1 MALRF
6 AAKELFQKDAGLRVC
21 HRMAC
26 WALLGLGFFVLP
38 ASATI
43 KCVDAKGKTVYQDM
57 PCVAGT
63 RVTPIQGE
71 RNTQGNENTRP
82 PTVAELKEQAEALL
96 LKREAVAQKVNACE
110 LRREAEVRR
119 QIMRHDAGDMRTADD
134 RTRLNG
140 ILAECQ
146 TLTHQQT
153 ALIKK
158 SVAGSRGLEG
168 GSAQASNPT
177 EAGMVPV
184 AACLRELGEELS
196 RQIMRHDAGDMRT
209 ADDRTRLNGILA
221 ECQTLTHQQTAL
233 IKKSVAGSRGLEGGS
248 AQASNPTEAGMVPV
262 AACLRELGEELSRQ
276 YALKT
281 DASGD
286 LRNTSDRRR
295 LISMQ
300 NSCDVNG
307 SPSAAT
313 PASAPVAATATASD
327 GQAATAAAPA
337 NGAAA
342 VPASGSAK

>member
-6 AAKELFQKDAGLRVC
+6 AAKELFQKDAGLRVR

-26 WALLGLGFFVLP
+26 WALLGLGLGFFALP

-57 PCVAGT
+57 PCVAGA

-96 LKREAVAQKVNACE
+96 LQREAVAQKVNACE
-110 LRREAEVRR
+110 LRREAEVR
-119 QIMRHDAGDMRTADD
+119 
-134 RTRLNG
+134 
-140 ILAECQ
+140 
-146 TLTHQQT
+146 
-153 ALIKK
+153 
-158 SVAGSRGLEG
+158 
-168 GSAQASNPT
+168 
-177 EAGMVPV
+177 
-184 AACLRELGEELS
+184 

>member
-196 RQIMRHDAGDMRT
+196 RQ
-209 ADDRTRLNGILA
+209 
-221 ECQTLTHQQTAL
+221 
-233 IKKSVAGSRGLEGGS
+233 
-248 AQASNPTEAGMVPV
+248 
-262 AACLRELGEELSRQ
+262 